1 MVMMMVVVMVEMVVV
16 MMLLL
21 TFPSVF
27 VYSHLCSQSVKSA
40 GQFAMFLF
48 SLD

>member
-1 MVMMMVVVMVEMVVV
+1 MVMMVVVVVV
-16 MMLLL
+16 VVMMMLLL

-48 SLD
+48 PLD